1 MINFDDAVKEN
12 IKENN
17 QNWPQ
22 TPGHPYRMLIIG
34 DSGSWKTNS
43 LSNLINHQSD
53 IYKIY
58 FYAKDPDEAKHKFLV
73 KKREDVGT
81 KHFNDSKAFIE
92 YWNKMIDLYKNIKDY
107 NSCPALV
114 ADILSNKK
122 LNPIIAEL
130 FIRGRKLNI
139 SFIFITQSYFAV
151 PKDIRLNCTH
161 YSFY

>member
-22 TPGHPYRMLIIG
+22 TPDHPYRMLIIG
-34 DSGSWKTNS
+34 DSGSSKTNS

-92 YWNKMIDLYKNIKDY
+92 Y
-107 NSCPALV
+107 
-114 ADILSNKK
+114 
-122 LNPIIAEL
+122 
-130 FIRGRKLNI
+130 
-139 SFIFITQSYFAV
+139 
-151 PKDIRLNCTH
+151 
-161 YSFY
+161 

>member
-1 MINFDDAVKEN
+1 
-12 IKENN
+12 
-17 QNWPQ
+17 
-22 TPGHPYRMLIIG
+22 
-34 DSGSWKTNS
+34 
-43 LSNLINHQSD
+43 
-53 IYKIY
+53 
-58 FYAKDPDEAKHKFLV
+58 
-73 KKREDVGT
+73 
-81 KHFNDSKAFIE
+81 
-92 YWNKMIDLYKNIKDY
+92 MIDLYKNIKDY

-114 ADILSNKK
+114 ADIFSNKK